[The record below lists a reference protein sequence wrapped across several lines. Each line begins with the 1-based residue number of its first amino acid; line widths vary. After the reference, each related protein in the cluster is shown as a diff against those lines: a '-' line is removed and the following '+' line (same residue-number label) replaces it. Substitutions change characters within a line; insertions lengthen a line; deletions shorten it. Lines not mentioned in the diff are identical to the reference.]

1 LFKTQNLLNDF
12 KLLYVPY
19 IEVLIQVDPEIK
31 AIILSEEP
39 IRAGEEI
46 FFSLGLVSFNYKLR
60 ADLSDIDPVLLCNSL
75 IDYVI

>member
-1 LFKTQNLLNDF
+1 
-12 KLLYVPY
+12 LLYVPY